1 MATHL
6 DLEEQEQL
14 DQLKAF
20 WNRHGNVITWIL
32 IAVLTAMAAWTG
44 WNWYQRD
51 QAAKAGA
58 MFEELDRAAASG
70 DAERAALV
78 FNDIKSRYPRVAYAQ
93 QAGLLAAKVQVD
105 KGQLDAAA
113 GALTWVGE
121 NASEAEYR
129 VVARL
134 RLAGIFLEQKKLD
147 DAIKQLDAAAAG
159 ASQEFAALIADRRGD
174 VLVAQGKKDEAIAA
188 YRKAWDAMD
197 TKVDYRRLIDAK
209 LTALAA
215 APEAPKVAEPAT
227 AASAGARP

>member
-20 WNRHGNVITWIL
+20 WNRYGNVITWIL
-32 IAVLTAMAAWTG
+32 IAVLTAMAAWMG
-44 WNWYQRD
+44 WTWYQRD

-93 QAGLLAAKVQVD
+93 QAGLLAAKVQVG

-113 GALTWVGE
+113 GSLTWVGE

-134 RLAGIFLEQKKLD
+134 RLAGILLEQKKLD